1 MCTSTLETNTSHE
14 NDLNIVLRPMY
25 SEINALSRSDGS
37 ALLAQG
43 IYPQIY
49 IYKSVYLP

>member
-1 MCTSTLETNTSHE
+1 MCTAALETSNNHE
-14 NDLNIVLRPMY
+14 NDLNIILRPMY

-43 IYPQIY
+43 IC
-49 IYKSVYLP
+49 KF